1 MTSPKCMDE
10 LLWGREFEDVHDWSK
25 RLKMVI
31 EVGRIDEQKLFKI
44 GRLNLI
50 GKSKEWYKKLADAP
64 ID

>member
-31 EVGRIDEQKLFKI
+31 EVGRIDE
-44 GRLNLI
+44 
-50 GKSKEWYKKLADAP
+50 
-64 ID
+64 